1 MKILLVST
9 LYNPYEIGGAER
21 STRLIAKGYKIKDE
35 VEVLTSCNRDYYA
48 FVDDIKVNYVN

>member
-21 STRLIAKGYKIKDE
+21 STRLIAKGYKNQGYE
-35 VEVLTSCNRDYYA
+35 VEVLTSCNRT
-48 FVDDIKVNYVN
+48 IMLSLMISK